1 MGQKEENYVL
11 IAGGF
16 VPKNIVS
23 NSLEEAQ
30 KNRSQLFIKNKTD
43 IFRTSDPQIKMAQ
56 IYKDLHKITFDFF
69 RIEKNKLGLVFT
81 ILYVLAMGAVGFHLW
96 HGFQSAF
103 QSLGINNKTWT
114 PRIQLVGKLF
124 AVLVPL
130 LFAII
135 PICIH
140 FKILVK

>member
-1 MGQKEENYVL
+1 MKQLYLKD
-11 IAGGF
+11 
-16 VPKNIVS
+16 KT
-23 NSLEEAQ
+23 SLYSAQATDVKIGEA
-30 KNRSQLFIKNKTD
+30 
-43 IFRTSDPQIKMAQ
+43 
-56 IYKDLHKITFDFF
+56 YKDLYKITIDFF
-69 RIEKNKLGLVFT
+69 RIEKNNLGFVFT

-103 QSLGINNKTWT
+103 QSLGINNNTWKT
-114 PRIQLVGKLF
+114 RIQLVGKLF
-124 AVLVPL
+124 AVIVPL